1 MDLQTI
7 LNRFTEVKLEEDVL
21 KERLREIRAEK
32 CKLLNQLKEINKGDI
47 NRRMDELLPYYLEYE
62 FLKKNL
68 EEAKEIDSLTDDYTD
83 TNTDKNEDSFSVNIT
98 EEIVPEEDVYLDND
112 ALSYNT
118 SVDEDADLPEEN
130 KVVLTDEKT
139 DYSTDDS
146 GEENTD
152 ADECINEDEIEEDIA
167 NNLDDNFV
175 DEDLHDDDNE
185 EYKTTEDKAENN
197 TELNTDT
204 NTQNTDGNTDNSEDK
219 ETENEIS
226 NKQRRVFKD
235 LSIEEK
241 KEYLVSM
248 ADLYRS
254 KVTEIMEF
262 WNMQDN
268 PDEKNKGLTILR
280 EVREAKGKI
289 YSEESQSI
297 IEEAGV
303 DEINEVL
310 LSLRKSKNDIE
321 AYAFEKNKGE
331 VNNRF

>member
-21 KERLREIRAEK
+21 KERLCEIRAEK

-68 EEAKEIDSLTDDYTD
+68 EEAEEINDLTDNYTD
-83 TNTDKNEDSFSVNIT
+83 TNTDENEEDFSVNIT
-98 EEIVPEEDVYLDND
+98 EEIVPEEDMFLDND
-112 ALSYNT
+112 TLSYNT
-118 SVDEDADLPEEN
+118 SVNEDADLPEEN
-130 KVVLTDEKT
+130 KGVLTDEKV
-139 DYSTDDS
+139 DSNTDDS
-146 GEENTD
+146 DEEDTD
-152 ADECINEDEIEEDIA
+152 KDEYTNKDEIEEDIA
-167 NNLDDNFV
+167 DKLDDNFV
-175 DEDLHDDDNE
+175 DEDFSDDGNKE
-185 EYKTTEDKAENN
+185 EITEDEAEYN
-197 TELNTDT
+197 TEESTDANIQYTDENTEIID
-204 NTQNTDGNTDNSEDK
+204 DK
-219 ETENEIS
+219 ETENEVS

-254 KVTEIMEF
+254 KVKEIMEF
-262 WNMQDN
+262 WNTQEN

-297 IEEAGV
+297 IKEAGV
-303 DEINEVL
+303 EEINEVL

-321 AYAFEKNKGE
+321 SYAFEKNKGE
-331 VNNRF
+331 INNKF

>member
-68 EEAKEIDSLTDDYTD
+68 EEAEEIDSLTDDYTD
-83 TNTDKNEDSFSVNIT
+83 TNTDKDKDSFPINIT
-98 EEIVPEEDVYLDND
+98 EKVVPEEDVYLDND
-112 ALSYNT
+112 TLSCNT
-118 SVDEDADLPEEN
+118 GVSEDVDLPEEN
-130 KVVLTDEKT
+130 KVVFTEEKV
-139 DYSTDDS
+139 DS
-146 GEENTD
+146 DADNNDEENTD
-152 ADECINEDEIEEDIA
+152 TIEYKYKDEIEENIA
-167 NNLDDNFV
+167 DNLEDNFA
-175 DEDLHDDDNE
+175 DENFSDDRNKKE
-185 EYKTTEDKAENN
+185 ITEDN
-197 TELNTDT
+197 TEINTDT
-204 NTQNTDGNTDNSEDK
+204 NTQNTEENTDNSEDK
-219 ETENEIS
+219 ETENEAP

-241 KEYLVSM
+241 KEYLISM

-254 KVTEIMEF
+254 KVKEIMEF
-262 WNMQDN
+262 WNMQEN

-297 IEEAGV
+297 IKEAGV
-303 DEINEVL
+303 EEINEVL

-321 AYAFEKNKGE
+321 SYAFEKNKGE

>member
-68 EEAKEIDSLTDDYTD
+68 EEAEEIDSLTDDYTD
-83 TNTDKNEDSFSVNIT
+83 TNTEKNEDSFSVNIT
-98 EEIVPEEDVYLDND
+98 EETVPEENMYLGND
-112 ALSYNT
+112 TLSYNT
-118 SVDEDADLPEEN
+118 SVSEDVNLPEEN
-130 KVVLTDEKT
+130 KVVLTEEKV
-139 DYSTDDS
+139 DS
-146 GEENTD
+146 DADNNDEENTD
-152 ADECINEDEIEEDIA
+152 TIEYNYKDEIEENIA
-167 NNLDDNFV
+167 DNLEDNFA
-175 DEDLHDDDNE
+175 DENFSDDRNKE
-185 EYKTTEDKAENN
+185 EITEDN
-197 TELNTDT
+197 TEINTDT
-204 NTQNTDGNTDNSEDK
+204 NTQNTEEDTDNSEDK
-219 ETENEIS
+219 ETENEAP
-226 NKQRRVFKD
+226 NKQRRVFKY

-241 KEYLVSM
+241 KEYLISM
-248 ADLYRS
+248 ADLYKS

-262 WNMQDN
+262 WNMQNN

-289 YSEESQSI
+289 YSEENQSI
-297 IEEAGV
+297 IKEAGV
-303 DEINEVL
+303 EEINEVL

-321 AYAFEKNKGE
+321 TYAFEKNKGE

>member
-68 EEAKEIDSLTDDYTD
+68 EEAEEIDSLTDDYTD
-83 TNTDKNEDSFSVNIT
+83 TNTDKDEDSFSVNIT
-98 EEIVPEEDVYLDND
+98 EKVVPEEDMYLDND
-112 ALSYNT
+112 TLSYNT
-118 SVDEDADLPEEN
+118 TINKDADLPEEN
-130 KVVLTDEKT
+130 KVVLTEEKVDSDT
-139 DYSTDDS
+139 DNND
-146 GEENTD
+146 EENTD
-152 ADECINEDEIEEDIA
+152 TIEYNYKDEIEEDIA
-167 NNLDDNFV
+167 DNLDDNFV
-175 DEDLHDDDNE
+175 DEDFSDDENKHE
-185 EYKTTEDKAENN
+185 ITEDEAENN
-197 TELNTDT
+197 TEESTDIDTRYTDKDT
-204 NTQNTDGNTDNSEDK
+204 NTNKDK
-219 ETENEIS
+219 ETENEVS

-262 WNMQDN
+262 WNMQNN

-289 YSEESQSI
+289 YSEENQSI
-297 IEEAGV
+297 IKEAGV
-303 DEINEVL
+303 EEINEVL

-321 AYAFEKNKGE
+321 SYAFEKNKGE

>member
-68 EEAKEIDSLTDDYTD
+68 EEDEEINALTDDYTD
-83 TNTDKNEDSFSVNIT
+83 AKTDRYEDSFSVNIT
-98 EEIVPEEDVYLDND
+98 EEIVPEEDMYLDNNT
-112 ALSYNT
+112 LSYNT
-118 SVDEDADLPEEN
+118 KVDEDANLPEEN
-130 KVVLTDEKT
+130 KGVLTDEKV
-139 DYSTDDS
+139 DS
-146 GEENTD
+146 DTENSEEENADKDEYNYEDKSEGND
-152 ADECINEDEIEEDIA
+152 ADNLEDNLVGEDFSDDGNKEE
-167 NNLDDNFV
+167 
-175 DEDLHDDDNE
+175 
-185 EYKTTEDKAENN
+185 TTEYETENN
-197 TELNTDT
+197 TEESTDI
-204 NTQNTDGNTDNSEDK
+204 NTQYTEINTETIEDK
-219 ETENEIS
+219 ETENEVS

-254 KVTEIMEF
+254 KVKEIMEF
-262 WNMQDN
+262 WNTQEN

-297 IEEAGV
+297 IKEAGV
-303 DEINEVL
+303 EEINEVL

-321 AYAFEKNKGE
+321 SYAFEKNKGE

>member
-68 EEAKEIDSLTDDYTD
+68 EEAEEIDSLTDNYTD
-83 TNTDKNEDSFSVNIT
+83 TNTDKDEDSFSVNIT
-98 EEIVPEEDVYLDND
+98 EKVVPEEDMYLDND
-112 ALSYNT
+112 TLSYNT
-118 SVDEDADLPEEN
+118 TINEDADLPEEN
-130 KVVLTDEKT
+130 KVVLTEEKVDSDT
-139 DYSTDDS
+139 DNND
-146 GEENTD
+146 EENTD
-152 ADECINEDEIEEDIA
+152 TIEYNYKDEIEEDIA
-167 NNLDDNFV
+167 DNLDDNFV
-175 DEDLHDDDNE
+175 DEDFSDDRNKE
-185 EYKTTEDKAENN
+185 EITEYN
-197 TELNTDT
+197 TEVNTDT
-204 NTQNTDGNTDNSEDK
+204 NTQNTEEDTDNSEDK
-219 ETENEIS
+219 ETENEAP

-254 KVTEIMEF
+254 KVKEIMEF
-262 WNMQDN
+262 WNMQEN

-289 YSEESQSI
+289 YSEESQSTI
-297 IEEAGV
+297 KEAGV

-321 AYAFEKNKGE
+321 SYAFEKNKGE

>member
-47 NRRMDELLPYYLEYE
+47 NRRIDELLPYYLEYE

-68 EEAKEIDSLTDDYTD
+68 EEAEEINALTDDYTD
-83 TNTDKNEDSFSVNIT
+83 TNTDENEEDFSVNIT
-98 EEIVPEEDVYLDND
+98 EEIVPEEDMYLDND
-112 ALSYNT
+112 TLSYNT
-118 SVDEDADLPEEN
+118 SVNEDADLPEEN
-130 KVVLTDEKT
+130 KGVLTDEKV
-139 DYSTDDS
+139 DSNTDDS
-146 GEENTD
+146 DEEDTD
-152 ADECINEDEIEEDIA
+152 KDEYTNKDEIEEDIA
-167 NNLDDNFV
+167 DKLDDNFV
-175 DEDLHDDDNE
+175 DEDFSDDGNKE
-185 EYKTTEDKAENN
+185 EITEDEAEYN
-197 TELNTDT
+197 TEESTDA
-204 NTQNTDGNTDNSEDK
+204 NTQYTDENTEIIDDK
-219 ETENEIS
+219 ETENEVP

-254 KVTEIMEF
+254 KVKEIMEF
-262 WNMQDN
+262 WNTQEN

-297 IEEAGV
+297 IKEAGV
-303 DEINEVL
+303 EEINEVL

-321 AYAFEKNKGE
+321 SYAFEKNKGE

>member
-7 LNRFTEVKLEEDVL
+7 LNKFTEVKLEEDVL

-68 EEAKEIDSLTDDYTD
+68 EEDEEINALTDDYTD
-83 TNTDKNEDSFSVNIT
+83 AKTDRDEDSFSVNIT
-98 EEIVPEEDVYLDND
+98 EEIVPEEDMYLDNNT
-112 ALSYNT
+112 LSYNT
-118 SVDEDADLPEEN
+118 KVDEDANLPEEN
-130 KVVLTDEKT
+130 KGVLTDEKV
-139 DYSTDDS
+139 DS
-146 GEENTD
+146 DTENSEKENADKDEYNYEDKSEGND
-152 ADECINEDEIEEDIA
+152 ADNLEDNLVGEDFSDDGNKEE
-167 NNLDDNFV
+167 
-175 DEDLHDDDNE
+175 
-185 EYKTTEDKAENN
+185 TTEYETENN
-197 TELNTDT
+197 TEESTDI
-204 NTQNTDGNTDNSEDK
+204 NTQYTEINTETIEDK
-219 ETENEIS
+219 ETENEVS

-254 KVTEIMEF
+254 KVKEIMEF
-262 WNMQDN
+262 WNTQEN

-297 IEEAGV
+297 IKEAGV
-303 DEINEVL
+303 EEINEVL

-321 AYAFEKNKGE
+321 SYAFEKNKGE

>member
-21 KERLREIRAEK
+21 KERLCEIRAEK

-68 EEAKEIDSLTDDYTD
+68 EEAEEINDLTDNYTD
-83 TNTDKNEDSFSVNIT
+83 TNTDENEEDFSVNIT
-98 EEIVPEEDVYLDND
+98 EEIVPEEDMFLDND
-112 ALSYNT
+112 TLSYNT
-118 SVDEDADLPEEN
+118 SVNEDADLPEEN
-130 KVVLTDEKT
+130 KGVLTDEKV
-139 DYSTDDS
+139 DSNTDDS
-146 GEENTD
+146 DEEDTD
-152 ADECINEDEIEEDIA
+152 KDEYTNKDEIEEDIA
-167 NNLDDNFV
+167 DKLDDNFV
-175 DEDLHDDDNE
+175 DEDFSDDGNKE
-185 EYKTTEDKAENN
+185 EITEDEAEYN
-197 TELNTDT
+197 TEESTDA
-204 NTQNTDGNTDNSEDK
+204 NTQYTDENTEIIDDK
-219 ETENEIS
+219 ETENEVS

-254 KVTEIMEF
+254 KVKEIMEF
-262 WNMQDN
+262 WNTQEN

-297 IEEAGV
+297 IKEAGV
-303 DEINEVL
+303 EEINEVL

-321 AYAFEKNKGE
+321 SYAFEKNKGE
-331 VNNRF
+331 INNKF

>member
-68 EEAKEIDSLTDDYTD
+68 EEAEEIDSLTDDYTD
-83 TNTDKNEDSFSVNIT
+83 TNTDENEDSFSVNIT
-98 EEIVPEEDVYLDND
+98 EETVPEENMYLDND
-112 ALSYNT
+112 TLSYNT
-118 SVDEDADLPEEN
+118 SVNEDADLPEEN
-130 KVVLTDEKT
+130 KVVLSEEKVDSDTDNN
-139 DYSTDDS
+139 D
-146 GEENTD
+146 EENTD
-152 ADECINEDEIEEDIA
+152 TIEYNYKDEIEEDIA
-167 NNLDDNFV
+167 DNLGDNFV
-175 DEDLHDDDNE
+175 DENFSDDRNKKE
-185 EYKTTEDKAENN
+185 ITEYNREV
-197 TELNTDT
+197 NTDT
-204 NTQNTDGNTDNSEDK
+204 NTQNTEEDTDNSEDK
-219 ETENEIS
+219 ETENEAP

-241 KEYLVSM
+241 KEYLISM

-262 WNMQDN
+262 WNMQNN

-297 IEEAGV
+297 IKEAGV

-321 AYAFEKNKGE
+321 SYAFEKNKGE

>member
-68 EEAKEIDSLTDDYTD
+68 EEAEEINALTDDYTD
-83 TNTDKNEDSFSVNIT
+83 TNTDKDEDSFSVNIT
-98 EEIVPEEDVYLDND
+98 EEIAPEEDMYLDD
-112 ALSYNT
+112 DTLSYNT
-118 SVDEDADLPEEN
+118 KVDEVANLPEEN
-130 KVVLTDEKT
+130 KVVLTDEKVDADT
-139 DYSTDDS
+139 ENSEEESTDKDEHNYEDKF
-146 GEENTD
+146 EEND
-152 ADECINEDEIEEDIA
+152 ADNLED
-167 NNLDDNFV
+167 NLV
-175 DEDLHDDDNE
+175 DEDFSDDGNKE
-185 EYKTTEDKAENN
+185 ETTEDEAEYN
-197 TELNTDT
+197 TEINTET
-204 NTQNTDGNTDNSEDK
+204 IEDK
-219 ETENEIS
+219 ETENDVP

-235 LSIEEK
+235 LSIEDK

-254 KVTEIMEF
+254 KVKEIMEF
-262 WNMQDN
+262 WNTQEN
-268 PDEKNKGLTILR
+268 PDEKNKGLVILR

-303 DEINEVL
+303 EEINEVL

-321 AYAFEKNKGE
+321 SYAFEKNKGE

>member
-68 EEAKEIDSLTDDYTD
+68 EEAEEIDSLTDDYTD
-83 TNTDKNEDSFSVNIT
+83 TNTDKDEDSFSVNIT
-98 EEIVPEEDVYLDND
+98 EKVVPEEDMYLDND
-112 ALSYNT
+112 TLSYNT
-118 SVDEDADLPEEN
+118 TINEDADLPEEN
-130 KVVLTDEKT
+130 KVVLTEEKVDSDT
-139 DYSTDDS
+139 DNND
-146 GEENTD
+146 EENRDTI
-152 ADECINEDEIEEDIA
+152 EYNYKDEIEEDIA
-167 NNLDDNFV
+167 DNLDDNFV
-175 DEDLHDDDNE
+175 DEDFSDDRNKE
-185 EYKTTEDKAENN
+185 EITEYN
-197 TELNTDT
+197 TEVNTDT
-204 NTQNTDGNTDNSEDK
+204 NTQNTEEDTDNSEDK
-219 ETENEIS
+219 ETENEAP

-254 KVTEIMEF
+254 KVKEIMEF
-262 WNMQDN
+262 WNMQEN

-289 YSEESQSI
+289 YSEESQSTI
-297 IEEAGV
+297 KEAGV

-321 AYAFEKNKGE
+321 SYAFEKNKGE

>member
-68 EEAKEIDSLTDDYTD
+68 EEAEEIDSLTDDYTD
-83 TNTDKNEDSFSVNIT
+83 TNTDENKDSFSVNIT
-98 EEIVPEEDVYLDND
+98 EETVPEENMYLDND
-112 ALSYNT
+112 TLSYNT
-118 SVDEDADLPEEN
+118 SVNEDADLPEEN
-130 KVVLTDEKT
+130 KVVLSEEKVDSDTDNN
-139 DYSTDDS
+139 D
-146 GEENTD
+146 EENTD
-152 ADECINEDEIEEDIA
+152 TIEYNYKDEIEEDIA
-167 NNLDDNFV
+167 DNLGDNFV
-175 DEDLHDDDNE
+175 DENFSDDRNKKGIT
-185 EYKTTEDKAENN
+185 EYNREV
-197 TELNTDT
+197 NTDT
-204 NTQNTDGNTDNSEDK
+204 NTQNTEEDTDNSEDK
-219 ETENEIS
+219 ETENEAP

-262 WNMQDN
+262 WNMQNN

-297 IEEAGV
+297 IKEAGV

-321 AYAFEKNKGE
+321 SYAFEKNKGE

>member
-21 KERLREIRAEK
+21 KERLHEIRAEK

-68 EEAKEIDSLTDDYTD
+68 EEAEEIDSLTDNYAD
-83 TNTDKNEDSFSVNIT
+83 TNRDENEDSFSVNIT
-98 EEIVPEEDVYLDND
+98 EETVPEEDMYLDND
-112 ALSYNT
+112 TLSYNT

-130 KVVLTDEKT
+130 KVVLTEEKVDSDT
-139 DYSTDDS
+139 DNND
-146 GEENTD
+146 EENTD
-152 ADECINEDEIEEDIA
+152 TIESSYKDEIEEDITD
-167 NNLDDNFV
+167 NLDDNFV
-175 DEDLHDDDNE
+175 DEDFSDDDNKHE
-185 EYKTTEDKAENN
+185 ITEDEAGNN
-197 TELNTDT
+197 TEESTDINTQRADKDTDT
-204 NTQNTDGNTDNSEDK
+204 NEDK
-219 ETENEIS
+219 ETENEVP

-254 KVTEIMEF
+254 KVKEIMEF
-262 WNMQDN
+262 WNMQEN

-297 IEEAGV
+297 IKEAGV

-321 AYAFEKNKGE
+321 TYAFEKNKGE

>member
-68 EEAKEIDSLTDDYTD
+68 EEAEEIDSLTDDYTD
-83 TNTDKNEDSFSVNIT
+83 TNTEKNEDSFSVNIT
-98 EEIVPEEDVYLDND
+98 EETVPEENMYLGND
-112 ALSYNT
+112 TLSYNT
-118 SVDEDADLPEEN
+118 SVSEDVNLPEEN
-130 KVVLTDEKT
+130 KVVLTEEKV
-139 DYSTDDS
+139 DS
-146 GEENTD
+146 DADNNDEENTD
-152 ADECINEDEIEEDIA
+152 TIEYNYKDEIEENISD
-167 NNLDDNFV
+167 NLEDNFA
-175 DEDLHDDDNE
+175 DENFSDDRNKE
-185 EYKTTEDKAENN
+185 EITEDN
-197 TELNTDT
+197 TEINTDT
-204 NTQNTDGNTDNSEDK
+204 NTQNTEEDTDNSEDK
-219 ETENEIS
+219 ETENEAP

-241 KEYLVSM
+241 KEYLISM

-262 WNMQDN
+262 WNMQNN

-289 YSEESQSI
+289 YSEENQSI
-297 IEEAGV
+297 IKEAGV
-303 DEINEVL
+303 EEINEVL

-321 AYAFEKNKGE
+321 TYAFEKNKGE

>member
-68 EEAKEIDSLTDDYTD
+68 EEAEEIDSLTDDYTD
-83 TNTDKNEDSFSVNIT
+83 MNTDKDEDSFSVNIT
-98 EEIVPEEDVYLDND
+98 EKVVPEEDMYLDND
-112 ALSYNT
+112 TLSYNT
-118 SVDEDADLPEEN
+118 SVNEDADLPEEN
-130 KVVLTDEKT
+130 KVVLTDEKVDSYT
-139 DYSTDDS
+139 DNND
-146 GEENTD
+146 EKNTD
-152 ADECINEDEIEEDIA
+152 IIEYNYKDEIEEDIA
-167 NNLDDNFV
+167 DNLEDNFV
-175 DEDLHDDDNE
+175 DENFSDDRNKE
-185 EYKTTEDKAENN
+185 EITEDN
-197 TELNTDT
+197 TEINTDI
-204 NTQNTDGNTDNSEDK
+204 NTQNTEKDTDNSEDK
-219 ETENEIS
+219 ETENEAP

-254 KVTEIMEF
+254 KVKEIMEF
-262 WNMQDN
+262 WNMQEN

-289 YSEESQSI
+289 YSEENQSI
-297 IEEAGV
+297 IKEAGV
-303 DEINEVL
+303 EEINEVL

-321 AYAFEKNKGE
+321 TYAFEKNKGE

>member
-68 EEAKEIDSLTDDYTD
+68 EEAEEIDSLTDDYTD
-83 TNTDKNEDSFSVNIT
+83 INTDENEDSFSVNIT
-98 EEIVPEEDVYLDND
+98 EETVPEENMYLDND
-112 ALSYNT
+112 TLSYNT
-118 SVDEDADLPEEN
+118 RVDEDADLPEEN
-130 KVVLTDEKT
+130 RVVLTDEKV
-139 DYSTDDS
+139 DSDIDDS
-146 GEENTD
+146 EEDNTD
-152 ADECINEDEIEEDIA
+152 VDERINKGEIEEDIPD
-167 NNLDDNFV
+167 NLDDNFV
-175 DEDLHDDDNE
+175 DEDFSDDDNKHE
-185 EYKTTEDKAENN
+185 ITEDEAGNN
-197 TELNTDT
+197 TEESTDINTQRADKDTDT
-204 NTQNTDGNTDNSEDK
+204 NEDK
-219 ETENEIS
+219 GTENEVP
-226 NKQRRVFKD
+226 NKQRRVFKN

-254 KVTEIMEF
+254 KVKEIMEF
-262 WNMQDN
+262 WNMQEN

-297 IEEAGV
+297 IKEAGV

-321 AYAFEKNKGE
+321 TYAFEKNKGE